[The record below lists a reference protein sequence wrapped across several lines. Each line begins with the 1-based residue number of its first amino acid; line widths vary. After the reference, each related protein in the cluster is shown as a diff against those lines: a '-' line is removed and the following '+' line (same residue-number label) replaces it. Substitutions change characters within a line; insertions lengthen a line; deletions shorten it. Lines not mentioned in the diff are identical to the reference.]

1 MSDSKL
7 VSLKTKK
14 TSLKDVNKSFP
25 NSKKIYITGSRS
37 DIKVPMREI
46 SQSDTFVDD
55 KRVKNV
61 DFQVYDT
68 SGFYSDPDVPV
79 DVNRGLKHVRDS
91 WIAERKDTK
100 QLEEH
105 SSDYSKKI
113 KKEPD
118 DFSSFKGK
126 FLPRVAARGKNVSQ
140 MHYAKKE

>member
-1 MSDSKL
+1 MM
-7 VSLKTKK
+7 T
-14 TSLKDVNKSFP
+14 
-25 NSKKIYITGSRS
+25 
-37 DIKVPMREI
+37 
-46 SQSDTFVDD
+46 
-55 KRVKNV
+55 RVKNV

-126 FLPRVAARGKNVSQ
+126 FLPRVAASKRQKRFTNALCEKRNN
-140 MHYAKKE
+140 YT